1 MNKKSLAVFC
11 LLSIAILAPLS
22 PASAQAA
29 DYPEYMGYVNDYAN
43 ILSEEQTIELNQEL
57 SDFDR
62 RTTIELAV
70 VTLDSIGGQS
80 PGDYAVDLGNQWGV
94 GKEGKDN
101 GIILLVSMDS
111 RDVWI
116 EAGPGLAGEIS
127 DRQVQEIVDRTII
140 PEFRAGKADQ
150 GIIKGS
156 EALVRHFD
164 ISIPSAAPPAG
175 SAPSLPP
182 ADEGGREGS
191 SFMWIAAA
199 VALFIAAGWAALR
212 MLNPRMSQAKVNG
225 ARLVSIRKGLDGL
238 VEEATLSLGA
248 LAELRG
254 GYSPSI
260 WKKAEEDFSSVDLN
274 RLELDFIE
282 AKRLSDRGWIQ
293 APAAQE
299 MIAAL
304 EESLKVAMN
313 SVNAPMEMLAQTK
326 KAQSD
331 SQAAL
336 AGLDSALSRA
346 ESEATGNGK
355 SMATMMGFER
365 AKQLY
370 QEAKAQADQPPE
382 AVDWIVLREKIQKA
396 EEAIEQVGKDAIKE
410 RTLAD
415 NDPGTSPE
423 AMLAM
428 MKEALEAA
436 ERSTGDSPA
445 ARPHLDAARGDYE
458 KAQECRSGRIS
469 ISDLNLLK
477 ISLDRNIE
485 LAYHNHQKEMTDRRE
500 MEMARMREAERS
512 RQESTHVHGPGFW
525 GWILRF
531 ILGWRVEGG
540 SSDDRYTSGGGSRT
554 GGRSSSGGRM
564 GGGSSG
570 GSRSGGGGR
579 MGGGSH
585 GGGRSSG
592 GGGGRTGGGSRG
604 GGKW

>member
-1 MNKKSLAVFC
+1 MNRKSLAVFC
-11 LLSIAILAPLS
+11 LLLIAILVPFS
-22 PASAQAA
+22 PSSAQAA
-29 DYPEYMGYVNDYAN
+29 DYPEYMGYVNDYAH
-43 ILSEEQTIELNQEL
+43 ILSEEQTIELNREM

-70 VTLDSIGGQS
+70 VTVDSIGSQS

-116 EAGPGLAGEIS
+116 ETGPGLAGEIS

-182 ADEGGREGS
+182 ADEGGKEGS

-199 VALFIAAGWAALR
+199 VALFIAIGWAVLR
-212 MLNPRMSQAKVNG
+212 MLKLRTSQAKENG
-225 ARLVSIRKGLDGL
+225 ARLVPIRKRLDGL
-238 VEEATLSLGA
+238 VEEATSSLGA

-260 WKKAEEDFSSVDLN
+260 WKKAEEDFNSVDLN
-274 RLELDFIE
+274 RLELEFIE

-293 APAAQE
+293 AHAAQE
-299 MIAAL
+299 LIAAL
-304 EESLKVAMN
+304 EESLKVATN
-313 SVNAPMEMLAQTK
+313 SVNAPTERLAQIR

-331 SQAAL
+331 SLAAL
-336 AGLDSALSRA
+336 AGLDSALARA
-346 ESEATGNGK
+346 ESEVTGKGK

-382 AVDWIVLREKIQKA
+382 AVDWIVLREKIQMA
-396 EEAIEQVGKDAIKE
+396 EEAIEQVSTDAIKDRSIAE
-410 RTLAD
+410 
-415 NDPGTSPE
+415 NNQGTNPE
-423 AMLAM
+423 EMLARM
-428 MKEALEAA
+428 RTALEAA
-436 ERSTGDSPA
+436 ERSIGDSPA
-445 ARPHLDAARGDYE
+445 ARPHLDAARGDFE
-458 KAQECRSGRIS
+458 KAQEYRSRRIS
-469 ISDLNLLK
+469 ISDLNLLM

-500 MEMARMREAERS
+500 MELARLREEQRS
-512 RQESTHVHGPGFW
+512 RQESTHVHGPGLW

-540 SSDDRYTSGGGSRT
+540 SSDDRYTGGGGSRT

-592 GGGGRTGGGSRG
+592 GGGRMGGGSRG